1 MDNNKRF
8 LKQDGESFRP
18 LGVNYPWPSGKGYP
32 LRNLVDDN
40 QIVYDPED
48 HGQLPPIAHYEQY
61 LRMMD
66 TLAMNGVNY
75 FRMIMNPFTLDI
87 EYEKLGD
94 YTDRMHIAEE
104 MDLILER
111 AAANDIFIHCN
122 LMLHNTLQING
133 YHIDLWD
140 WTDENSGTGYCYKT
154 QIDSVETPLD
164 FLTNHTAKKYY
175 KERLRYIIARWGYSS
190 DIAMFEHFSEI
201 DQIGTEHD
209 ENAEAI
215 SFTNQYAGN
224 EAVFNE
230 WHGEMSWYLKE
241 VLEIPQ
247 LLTLSYTTEYDE
259 DLDHSFWHGNIDV
272 ININNYNYFKGGVTP
287 PHVYPFRGVTY
298 NMFKNNEKG
307 VYNKPVF
314 YSEMGAHEV
323 WDCDNNVEN
332 RRSIWQSY
340 FLGISGGLEWHFP
353 ADLSIYNRVN
363 SFVEGVNLEGGN
375 WHPGAFDREND
386 GE

>member
-1 MDNNKRF
+1 MEPPTIGEWRCRVKIRKTDASNIISEYESPEFQFNVVNSSKKNYLKVDNNKRF

-18 LGVNYPWPSGKGYP
+18 IGVNYPWPSGNGFP
-32 LRNLVDDN
+32 LRSLVDGN
-40 QIVYDPED
+40 RLVYEPED

-111 AAANDIFIHCN
+111 AADNDLLIHWNC
-122 LMLHNTLQING
+122 MLHNTLQING
-133 YHIDLWD
+133 FYIDDWD
-140 WTDENSGTGYCYKT
+140 WTDENKGTGYCYKT
-154 QIDSVETPLD
+154 QIDGVDTPLD
-164 FLTNHTAKKYY
+164 FLTNDTAKKYY
-175 KERLRYIIARWGYSS
+175 KERLRYIVARWGYSS
-190 DIAMFEHFSEI
+190 DISMFEHFSEI
-201 DQIGTEHD
+201 DQVGTKHD

-259 DLDHSFWHGNIDV
+259 DLDHI
-272 ININNYNYFKGGVTP
+272 
-287 PHVYPFRGVTY
+287 
-298 NMFKNNEKG
+298 
-307 VYNKPVF
+307 
-314 YSEMGAHEV
+314 
-323 WDCDNNVEN
+323 
-332 RRSIWQSY
+332 
-340 FLGISGGLEWHFP
+340 LSGMEILM
-353 ADLSIYNRVN
+353 
-363 SFVEGVNLEGGN
+363 
-375 WHPGAFDREND
+375 
-386 GE
+386 